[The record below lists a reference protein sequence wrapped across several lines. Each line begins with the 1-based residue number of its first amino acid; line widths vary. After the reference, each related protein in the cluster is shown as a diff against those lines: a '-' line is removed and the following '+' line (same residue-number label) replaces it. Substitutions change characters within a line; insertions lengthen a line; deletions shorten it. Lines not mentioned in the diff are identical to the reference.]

1 MNVTVPQPTQEKPL
15 TAIDY
20 IAVLEQCS
28 TRDEIAQYAQACP
41 EAIRN
46 DERFTRG
53 VARRLSVIR
62 TNHQGRRTHE
72 A

>member
-1 MNVTVPQPTQEKPL
+1 MNVQVPQPTIEKPL

-28 TRDEIAQYAQACP
+28 TLDEVAWYAQACP

-53 VARRLSVIR
+53 VAKRLSSIKH
-62 TNHQGRRTHE
+62 TNQQRRTRE